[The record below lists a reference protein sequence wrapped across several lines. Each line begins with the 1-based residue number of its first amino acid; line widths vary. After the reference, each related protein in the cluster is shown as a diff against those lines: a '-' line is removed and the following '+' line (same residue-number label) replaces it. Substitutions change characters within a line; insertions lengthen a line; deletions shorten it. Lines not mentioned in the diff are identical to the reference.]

1 MTFLCYIHIPGGTDE
16 HSNNPSLR
24 FVNKEKSEL
33 DADKPLNFSRHFH
46 NFKGTLSDPDQL
58 SQVKLNC
65 EYQHMARP
73 PITTFHGY
81 NREPH
86 IPNYINEIQL
96 NPGCPKIDLT
106 RTPDQIE
113 ISNKYPTDIEITR
126 NDTNDSRIVE
136 EDIQDDFEEDDNS
149 DSKPR
154 KSRRSRTTFTTFQLH
169 QLEQTF
175 EKTQYPDVF
184 TREELAMR
192 LELSEA
198 RVQVRNNL
206 GHSDYQLLKQDL
218 FYKDFDESIP

>member
-1 MTFLCYIHIPGGTDE
+1 MIYIHILGINDE
-16 HSNNPSLR
+16 HSNDPSLR
-24 FVNKEKSEL
+24 VVDKDKSEL
-33 DADKPLNFSRHFH
+33 DMDKPLNFSRHFH
-46 NFKGTLSDPDQL
+46 NFKGTFSDPSQL
-58 SQVKLNC
+58 SQLKLNC

-73 PITTFHGY
+73 PIATFHGY

-86 IPNYINEIQL
+86 LPNYLNEIQL
-96 NPGCPKIDLT
+96 NQGCPKIDLT
-106 RTPDQIE
+106 RTSDQMKIT
-113 ISNKYPTDIEITR
+113 NKYPTDIESAN
-126 NDTNDSRIVE
+126 NDTNDNRIVE

-198 RVQVRNNL
+198 RVQVKKIFN
-206 GHSDYQLLKQDL
+206 HFDYQLLKPAT
-218 FYKDFDESIP
+218 F